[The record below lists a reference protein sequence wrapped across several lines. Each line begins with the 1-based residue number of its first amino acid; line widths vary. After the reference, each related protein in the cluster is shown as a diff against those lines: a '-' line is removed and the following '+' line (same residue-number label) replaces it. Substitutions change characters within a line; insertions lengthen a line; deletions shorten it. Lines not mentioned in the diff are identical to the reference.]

1 MAPLRASG
9 GHRTE
14 EVSDTAGTAGGRSA
28 PSFSHGA
35 SVQNVDLGLLVVLL
49 ALLSIAAG
57 LAGSLTGLGGGTVVI
72 PALVILFGVPIPEA
86 IGTGAITIL
95 ATSTTTGAAYVRD
108 RLSDLRIGMFLEIAT
123 VPGALIGATA
133 TVFLTHASLT
143 DALLVALGI
152 VLLAI
157 IPGSFAR
164 RNEDGSPGRPA
175 DARSQALGLSGR
187 FDDRATGRTVTY
199 QAAETSPA
207 LGVMFGAGVVS
218 GMFGIG
224 GGVFK
229 VLALERYLGL
239 PMKVATAT
247 SNFMI
252 GVTACAGAGVLF
264 AAGYVNPLIAAPVAV
279 GTAVGAFAGS
289 RILPGLRNRTIR
301 WIFIPV
307 VAALA
312 IETILRGVG
321 LP

>member
-1 MAPLRASG
+1 
-9 GHRTE
+9 
-14 EVSDTAGTAGGRSA
+14 
-28 PSFSHGA
+28 
-35 SVQNVDLGLLVVLL
+35 VDLGLLVVLL
-49 ALLSIAAG
+49 VLLSVAAG
-57 LAGSLTGLGGGTVVI
+57 LVGSLVGMGGGVVVI

-95 ATSTTTGAAYVRD
+95 ATSTTTGAAYIRD

-123 VPGALIGATA
+123 VPGALLGATA
-133 TVFLTHASLT
+133 TVFLARASLT

-157 IPGSFAR
+157 IPGSLAR
-164 RNEDGSPGRPA
+164 RNQEFALARPP
-175 DARSQALGLSGR
+175 DARSQALRLSGTYV
-187 FDDRATGRTVTY
+187 DRATGRSVSY
-199 QAAETSPA
+199 RAADTNPA

-229 VLALERYLGL
+229 VLALERYLGV

-252 GVTACAGAGVLF
+252 GVTAAAGAGILF

-279 GTAVGAFAGS
+279 GTAAGAYVGS
-289 RILPGLRNRTIR
+289 QILPGLTNRAIR

-312 IETILRGVG
+312 IETILRGLG

>member
-1 MAPLRASG
+1 V
-9 GHRTE
+9 E
-14 EVSDTAGTAGGRSA
+14 
-28 PSFSHGA
+28 
-35 SVQNVDLGLLVVLL
+35 LGLLVGLLVLL
-49 ALLSIAAG
+49 AVVAG
-57 LAGSLTGLGGGTVVI
+57 FVGSLSGLGGGVVVI
-72 PALVILFGVPIPEA
+72 PALVVLFGVPIQEA

-123 VPGALIGATA
+123 VPGALLGATS
-133 TVFLTHASLT
+133 TVLLAHASLT

-157 IPGSFAR
+157 LPGAVAR
-164 RNEDGSPGRPA
+164 RHEELRPPA
-175 DARSQALGLSGR
+175 APDARSTALRLSGGYI
-187 FDDRATGRTVTY
+187 DRTSGRPVVY
-199 QAAETSPA
+199 RAADTSPA

-229 VLALERYLGL
+229 VLALERYLRL

-252 GVTACAGAGVLF
+252 GVTAAAGAGILF
-264 AAGYVNPLIAAPVAV
+264 AAGFVNPILAAPVAL
-279 GTAVGAFAGS
+279 GTAAGAYSGS
-289 RILPGLRNRTIR
+289 RILPGLSNRTIR
-301 WIFIPV
+301 WVFIPV

-312 IETILRGVG
+312 VETILRGVG

>member
-1 MAPLRASG
+1 
-9 GHRTE
+9 
-14 EVSDTAGTAGGRSA
+14 
-28 PSFSHGA
+28 
-35 SVQNVDLGLLVVLL
+35 VDLGLLV
-49 ALLSIAAG
+49 ALLVFLSVAAG
-57 LAGSLTGLGGGTVVI
+57 LVGSLAGLGGGVVVI
-72 PALVILFGVPIPEA
+72 PALVVLFGVPIPEA

-95 ATSTTTGAAYVRD
+95 ATSTTTGAAYIRD

-123 VPGALIGATA
+123 VPGAILGATA
-133 TVFLTHASLT
+133 TVFLARASLS
-143 DALLVALGI
+143 DALLVALGV

-157 IPGSFAR
+157 IPGSLSR
-164 RNEDGSPGRPA
+164 RNEETPRPSTP
-175 DARSQALGLSGR
+175 DLRSRALHLSGWYV
-187 FDDRATGRTVTY
+187 DRATGQTVTY

-207 LGVMFGAGVVS
+207 LGVMFGAGLVS

-229 VLALERYLGL
+229 VLALERYLGV

-252 GVTACAGAGVLF
+252 GVTACAGSGILF
-264 AAGYVNPLIAAPVAV
+264 AAGYVNPLLAAPVAV
-279 GTAVGAFAGS
+279 GTAAGAYVGS
-289 RILPGLRNRTIR
+289 QILPGLRNRTVR

-312 IETILRGVG
+312 IETILRGGG